1 MIAELT
7 RFTPRRPH
15 TQRTPP
21 SSITAIVI
29 MHFRLPPAFHRSP
42 ISVLTAVSRPA
53 PRLPSRSV
61 LPLSLGLGLTYAV
74 FPKSNTIRLD
84 SDPSAPFSTSSS
96 SNGKK
101 SYPSSSSGGGRSDGP
116 LGLDPQTVK
125 QITTGSI
132 LGLVAGLAVSKSAV
146 LGLTQME
153 QYLASKGIRIVPL
166 EKLQKYVKSVN
177 IAKLVQSNPALKV
190 SFGLTFMLAA
200 FGYF

>member
-1 MIAELT
+1 
-7 RFTPRRPH
+7 
-15 TQRTPP
+15 
-21 SSITAIVI
+21 

-132 LGLVAGLAVSKSAV
+132 LGLVAGLAVSMFSRT
-146 LGLTQME
+146 LTILAGASIVFI